1 MTAYEAM
8 NLYLQ
13 STEFVALSAFEPG
26 LGGVQL
32 GEFVFGMQRLFVVSG
47 AQNVIISLFKVSDEI
62 TTELMLVFYKNWNK
76 YMSKHDAFVLA
87 KKSIM
92 TRYDMPKYWGSFIL
106 ITTE

>member
-1 MTAYEAM
+1 MKEKLNAAIII
-8 NLYLQ
+8 LVGRPL
-13 STEFVALSAFEPG
+13 
-26 LGGVQL
+26 
-32 GEFVFGMQRLFVVSG
+32 LFHET
-47 AQNVIISLFKVSDEI
+47 LK
-62 TTELMLVFYKNWNK
+62 LFYKNWNK